1 MFLFFIVYV
10 LCQSRQYMK
19 NVLLILA
26 SIWLMNYFSCSDNET
41 VLDEHVTIQR
51 TVMIQDCH
59 SDTTYTALEKFL
71 SHIDE
76 YNHENGL
83 PATSSIVTFI
93 SSIDDIHAE
102 IIQSTRPK
110 ANNITQK
117 ITTNCRVKTSYHDDC
132 IATPDYMTRHYNR
145 TLIVSEQENRSTAVR
160 KYSDDSWSEWTYH
173 THYYKAS
180 PNHAKNIAIFGG
192 SYAHNTRGGQKGAD
206 GFGFDYNGRSTSL
219 QDLISEIFACKHV
232 GNYAQSGQ
240 GVYIGTPDR
249 NTNEIHFRYNMYEQV
264 KYAFEYSKENG
275 FSYDVF
281 LLFGGINDCAIDAPI
296 GYIITPSGN
305 HSYIA
310 SFKKSIEYI
319 RSNNP
324 KARIYLIT
332 SFPVFDDSGAYES
345 LDKYVNAN
353 IKLSKFYNLPLFDI
367 YNQNL
372 FTDSNYTYYYL
383 ADKIHPN
390 GEGYNAVSSFII
402 ELLN

>member
-1 MFLFFIVYV
+1 MFLFFCIY
-10 LCQSRQYMK
+10 LICKADKYMK

-26 SIWLMNYFSCSDNET
+26 SIWLMNYFSCSNIKTEF
-41 VLDEHVTIQR
+41 DEPVAIQR
-51 TVMIQDCH
+51 TVIIQDCYT
-59 SDTTYTALEKFL
+59 DTTCTALEKLL
-71 SHIDE
+71 SQIDE
-76 YNHENGL
+76 YNYENSL
-83 PATSSIVTFI
+83 QSTSSIVTFV
-93 SSIDDIHAE
+93 SNIDDIHAE

-110 ANNITQK
+110 SNDITQK
-117 ITTNCRVKTSYHDDC
+117 ITTNCRVNTSYHDDY
-132 IATPDYMTRHYNR
+132 IASPDYMTRHYNR
-145 TLIVSEQENRSTAVR
+145 TLIVSEPENRATAVR
-160 KYSDDSWSEWTYH
+160 KYSDDNWSEWTYH
-173 THYYKAS
+173 TQYYKAS

-206 GFGFDYNGRSTSL
+206 GFSFDYNGSITSL
-219 QDLISEIFACKHV
+219 QDLISEIFACKYV

-240 GVYIGTPDR
+240 GIYIGTPDR

-281 LLFGGINDCAIDAPI
+281 LLFGGINDCAIDAPV

-332 SFPVFDDSGAYES
+332 SFPVFDNSNAYNS
-345 LDKYVNAN
+345 LHKYINAN

-390 GEGYNAVSSFII
+390 GEGYNAVFSFII